1 MMYFVP
7 ALLQTEEYT
16 WETIEDIEPNM
27 NADIYR
33 QWGRGR
39 DVLQTIAS
47 TGQPTTVSNRA

>member
-7 ALLQTEEYT
+7 ALLQTEEYA